1 MKNETKMNFY
11 IKTFPSVM
19 LADNM
24 KTVFQ
29 VLYMI

>member
-11 IKTFPSVM
+11 IKTFLSVM